1 MAHRTDSSHTES
13 VFTTVQLP
21 MTLGLDLSD
30 QESTFHLLRGDGATL
45 EIGKVAN
52 KKPALSKLFERFRG
66 CRLVLETGTQSSW
79 IAKLGTSCG
88 MDVLVANS
96 RRVALISK
104 SDRKT
109 DRSDAHLLAEMGRT
123 NPGLLS
129 PVTPRSDEAQIGL
142 CVLRARDAA
151 VTMRTSLVN
160 HVRAVLKTHGLRAP
174 SSSPEAFVKK
184 AASSI
189 PAHLAAGLGPLM
201 ALIEASTR
209 EIARLDKEI
218 EQLCTEHPATALLRQ
233 IGGVGPVVSLTFVL
247 TLDDPARF
255 KSGRDVGAFV
265 GLVPRK
271 KSSGDSDPQLRITKA
286 GDRQLR
292 RLLVI
297 AANYILG
304 CHGPDCDLR
313 RFGSRLA
320 GDGNDRIDKKK
331 ARVAVARKL
340 AVLMHHLWR
349 SGEVYDPL
357 YLAKKR
363 GELAV
368 A

>member
-1 MAHRTDSSHTES
+1 MAHRTDHSL
-13 VFTTVQLP
+13 VQPVLTTVQLP
-21 MTLGLDLSD
+21 TTLGLDLSD
-30 QESTFHLLRGDGATL
+30 QESHFHLLRGDGVTL
-45 EIGKVAN
+45 ETGKVTN
-52 KKPALSKLFERFRG
+52 KRPALSKLFERLRG
-66 CRLVLETGTQSSW
+66 CRLVLETGSQSSW

-88 MDVLVANS
+88 MEVIVANS
-96 RRVALISK
+96 RRVALIAK
-104 SDRKT
+104 SNHKT

-123 NPGLLS
+123 NPELLS
-129 PVTPRSDEAQIGL
+129 PVTPRSDEAQVGL

-151 VTMRTSLVN
+151 VSVRTSLVN
-160 HVRAVLKTHGLRAP
+160 HVRAVLKTHSLRAP
-174 SSSPEAFVKK
+174 SCSPESFAKK
-184 AASSI
+184 VASSI

-209 EIARLDKEI
+209 EIANLESEI
-218 EQLCTEHPATALLRQ
+218 ELLCTKHSATALLRP

-255 KSGRDVGAFV
+255 KSARDVGAFT

-271 KSSGDSDPQLRITKA
+271 KSSGDSDPQLRITKT
-286 GDRQLR
+286 GDRELR

-304 CHGPDCDLR
+304 AHGPDCDLR
-313 RFGSRLA
+313 RFGLRIA
-320 GDGNDRIDKKK
+320 GNGTDRIAKKK

-357 YLAKKR
+357 YQAKKR
-363 GELAV
+363 GELA
-368 A
+368 AA